1 MKNRVSPVGSFTDPE
16 YAQVGLSEV
25 KARQSHDVMTT
36 IVRFDSTTR
45 TIVDGRTLG
54 FCKLIVDRK
63 TGHILGCHVIG
74 ERAVDIVQTATIAIA
89 SRMRVDQLARIPLA
103 YPTYAATLVRAAA
116 SAARE
121 LRLQLAW
128 QANPDGPLEGALS
141 H

>member
-1 MKNRVSPVGSFTDPE
+1 M
-16 YAQVGLSEV
+16 LS
-25 KARQSHDVMTT
+25 
-36 IVRFDSTTR
+36 TR
-45 TIVDGRTLG
+45 RGALHQGVTFPRRITQNVVEGQILRAL
-54 FCKLIVDRK
+54 K
-63 TGHILGCHVIG
+63 ILGCHVIG
-74 ERAVDIVQTATIAIA
+74 ERAVDIVQTAAIAIA
-89 SRMRVDQLARIPLA
+89 SGMRVDQLARIPLA